1 MRNGKRC
8 YHLRLRQR
16 DECLYYFNRRF
27 AMFPFIM
34 PSSFE
39 PSHSLTLWDATSSER
54 TLNIMTGVAL
64 SCCPS
69 FFFIPLSV
77 TEPCLVDLISNISNV
92 IITHS
97 IRGIRM
103 WYFIWI
109 SGLFLA
115 ATFSI
120 LNIINLE
127 KNSTE
132 RQP

>member
-1 MRNGKRC
+1 M
-8 YHLRLRQR
+8 
-16 DECLYYFNRRF
+16 
-27 AMFPFIM
+27 
-34 PSSFE
+34 
-39 PSHSLTLWDATSSER
+39 
-54 TLNIMTGVAL
+54 
-64 SCCPS
+64 
-69 FFFIPLSV
+69 
-77 TEPCLVDLISNISNV
+77 VDLISNISNV

-109 SGLFLA
+109 SDLFLA